1 MGKSIQ
7 EELNTLHKMGT
18 WELVQK
24 PPGIIPISNKWTFV
38 RKQNKQGEISCYR
51 ARLVV
56 RGFMQW
62 PGYDYVETFSPVVQM
77 DTLRAILALV
87 PKLKLKLQQM
97 DIKGAYLNGI
107 LQELIYMN

>member
-1 MGKSIQ
+1 
-7 EELNTLHKMGT
+7 
-18 WELVQK
+18 
-24 PPGIIPISNKWTFV
+24 
-38 RKQNKQGEISCYR
+38 
-51 ARLVV
+51 V
-56 RGFMQW
+56 RGFTQW

-107 LQELIYMN
+107 LQELIYMNQPEGFKDGTG